1 MIYIIAALSLFA
13 MLLGTFLVIN
23 REGNKEIRQLTDKEL
38 ESYNTAMKNV
48 EDWSKGEYSQIIS
61 LDQIKAFKGAQNE
74 T

>member
-1 MIYIIAALSLFA
+1 V
-13 MLLGTFLVIN
+13 LGTFLVIN